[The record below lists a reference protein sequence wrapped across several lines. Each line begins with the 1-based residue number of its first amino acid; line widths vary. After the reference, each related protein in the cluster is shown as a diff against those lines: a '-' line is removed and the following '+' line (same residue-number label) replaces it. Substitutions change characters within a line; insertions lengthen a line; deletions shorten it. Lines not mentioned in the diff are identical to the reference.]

1 MFLGCGIMVVGP
13 RRSDGRP
20 RAKGF
25 CGVGMKF
32 WKPKWMSRRKTLNV
46 ASSDHSSS
54 DEIPPSYAPGESG
67 SEGLPEIVASYPGE
81 LLKRYQERRS
91 RERRSCAPSP
101 ESVAKEE
108 YSETTNK
115 E

>member
-1 MFLGCGIMVVGP
+1 MAVGP

-25 CGVGMKF
+25 CGVGMEV
-32 WKPKWMSRRKTLNV
+32 WKPKWMSRGKTLNA
-46 ASSDHSSS
+46 ASGHHSSY
-54 DEIPPSYAPGESG
+54 DEIPPSYASGESG
-67 SEGLPEIVASYPGE
+67 FEGLPEIVASYPGE

-101 ESVAKEE
+101 ESVVKEE
-108 YSETTNK
+108 YHEYSGTANK